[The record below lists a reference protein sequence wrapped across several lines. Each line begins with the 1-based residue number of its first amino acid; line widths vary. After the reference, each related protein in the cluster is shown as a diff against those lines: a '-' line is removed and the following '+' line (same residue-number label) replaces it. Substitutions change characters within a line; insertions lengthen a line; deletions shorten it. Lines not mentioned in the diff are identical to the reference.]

1 MFELKTDDFE
11 QQHRHT
17 GSKYGSSWAQRV
29 QEKEQPTAN
38 INKNTTEARTHTK
51 KMKEDLTV

>member
-1 MFELKTDDFE
+1 MILNNSTDIQD
-11 QQHRHT
+11 R
-17 GSKYGSSWAQRV
+17 KYGSSWAQRV

-38 INKNTTEARTHTK
+38 INKNTAEARTHTK